1 MPFLLVMI
9 GGAIG
14 SALRFGAG
22 RVALALLG
30 PALPWGTLFV
40 NLAGGFAMGLLV
52 GVMARATGGAGE
64 TLRLFAAVG
73 VLGGFTTFSSF
84 SLETVLMIQRGQ
96 AALALGYVLA
106 SAAGAILLLFA
117 GLAVARM
124 VPA

>member
-14 SALRFGAG
+14 SGLRYGAS
-22 RVALALLG
+22 RASLALFG
-30 PALPWGTLFV
+30 PVLPWGTLFV

-52 GVMARATGGAGE
+52 GLMARATGGAGE
-64 TLRLFAAVG
+64 NVRLFAAVG
-73 VLGGFTTFSSF
+73 VIGGFTTFSSF

-96 AALALGYVLA
+96 PALALGYVLA
-106 SAAGAILLLFA
+106 SATGAILLLFA
-117 GLAVARM
+117 GLAVARL

>member
-1 MPFLLVMI
+1 MPLLLVMI

-14 SALRFGAG
+14 SALRYGAG
-22 RVALALLG
+22 RATLALFG

-52 GVMARATGGAGE
+52 GLMARAAGGTSE
-64 TLRLFAAVG
+64 SVRLFAAVG
-73 VLGGFTTFSSF
+73 VLGGFTTVSSF

-96 AALALGYVLA
+96 SALALGYVLA
-106 SAAGAILLLFA
+106 SATGAILLLFA

-124 VPA
+124 APA